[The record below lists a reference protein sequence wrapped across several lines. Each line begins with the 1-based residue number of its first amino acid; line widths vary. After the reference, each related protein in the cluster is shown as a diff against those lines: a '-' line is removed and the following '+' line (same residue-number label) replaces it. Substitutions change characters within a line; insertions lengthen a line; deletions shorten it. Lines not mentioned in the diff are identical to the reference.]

1 MVALLGA
8 TGYIGQE
15 FKKQLEELGIETLCI
30 SRSEYDYYDL
40 DTLRSILQERRPEFL
55 INCAGYTGKPN
66 VDACEDNQEETMRG
80 NVTLVHNITKAC
92 LMNGVP
98 WGHVSSGC
106 IYTGSNGANGFTE
119 LDTPNFSFDT
129 MRCSYY
135 SGTKAQAEQII
146 KSLGSQVYTWRLRIP
161 FDEYD
166 NPRNYLSKLLRY
178 PRILGANNSISH
190 KGDFV
195 KYCLTLWQTKADY
208 GIYNVVNTNP
218 VTTEQVTKKIND
230 ILGINKE
237 FVFFENENQ
246 MYNSGVAR
254 TPRSNCVLDN
264 TKLRKAIHPK
274 RVRSSIKAVE
284 ASLKAW
290 KVLEQDKDENGIL
303 RSYWQ

>member
-1 MVALLGA
+1 MVILLGA

-15 FKKQLEELGIETLCI
+15 FKKQLEELGVETLCV
-30 SRSEYDYYDL
+30 SRSTYDYYNL
-40 DTLRSILQERRPEFL
+40 DTLRSLLQEKRPEFL

-80 NVTLVHNITKAC
+80 NVTLVHNIAKAC

-119 LDTPNFSFDT
+119 LDVPNFSFDT

-135 SGTKAQAEQII
+135 SGTKAQAEEII
-146 KSLGSQVYTWRLRIP
+146 KSLGNQVYTWRLRIP

-166 NPRNYLSKLLRY
+166 NSRNYLSKLLNY
-178 PRILGANNSISH
+178 PRILDANNSISH
-190 KGDFV
+190 KADFV

-208 GIYNVVNTNP
+208 GIYNVVNTHP
-218 VTTEQVTKKIND
+218 VTTKQVTEKINE
-230 ILGINKE
+230 ILGIDKE
-237 FVFFENENQ
+237 FLFFENENQ
-246 MYNSGVAR
+246 MYSSGAAR

-274 RVRSSIKAVE
+274 RVRSSIKAIE
-284 ASLKAW
+284 ASLKQW

-303 RSYWQ
+303 KSYWQ